1 MKRFTLILAV
11 LFPMLVGCSQEPMYL
26 ECQTRQSLGYNERF
40 TVDLSEKTV
49 SRTGMG
55 GTQYPLDVYES
66 QLIWSDARSTNKL
79 DRFSLKLEYTLYPTG
94 EETCNLLPG
103 MEEEYCYMDTKAST
117 WIYDCMVIG
126 KKF

>member
-11 LFPMLVGCSQEPMYL
+11 LLPMLVGCSQEPMYL
-26 ECQTRQSLGYNERF
+26 ECQTSQTLGYNERF

-49 SRTGMG
+49 SRRT
-55 GTQYPLDVYES
+55 GTQYPLEVYES
-66 QLIWSDARSTNKL
+66 QLIWSDARSMYDL

-94 EETCNLLPG
+94 EEICELLPG
-103 MEEEYCYMDTKAST
+103 MEHCYMDTKAST

-126 KKF
+126 KNI